1 MSEVRRDIVT
11 DTWVIVETERDETPR
26 DHLKTVRKPPVC
38 PFCTG
43 NESMTPP
50 EVTAVRPDGSGPNK
64 PGWQVRILTKNAAV
78 TSPKYSV
85 LHENGITILQREN
98 DLDSSSMILNIR
110 PMELVL
116 EYGDVSRP
124 WIIGSKRVVRIAK
137 CELSS
142 TLYDADGSVLMT
154 LRTSG
159 IEEDMI
165 PWSDA
170 EVLNGSEE
178 WDWLSGDMPENRG
191 GGILEP
197 IIVSGVV
204 ASLVYLFYSSR
215 AE

>member
-1 MSEVRRDIVT
+1 MYTILMAALLALAPSNMELAEDAILLSLQELP
-11 DTWVIVETERDETPR
+11 DSLFSYGADEIMIEILGE
-26 DHLKTVRKPPVC
+26 HS
-38 PFCTG
+38 G
-43 NESMTPP
+43 NWFIEQT
-50 EVTAVRPDGSGPNK
+50 
-64 PGWQVRILTKNAAV
+64 I
-78 TSPKYSV
+78 YSV
-85 LHENGITILQREN
+85 LHENGITVSQRELN
-98 DLDSSSMILNIR
+98 PEGSSLTLRVR
-110 PMELVL
+110 PMELVV

-124 WIIGSKRVVRIAK
+124 WVIGSKRVDRIAK

-142 TLYDADGSVLMT
+142 TLLDADGVVLMT
-154 LRTSG
+154 ARTSG

-178 WDWLSGDMPENRG
+178 WDWLSGSMPENRG

>member
-1 MSEVRRDIVT
+1 MYTILMAALLALAPSNMELAEDAILLSLQELP
-11 DTWVIVETERDETPR
+11 DSLFSYGADEIMIEILGE
-26 DHLKTVRKPPVC
+26 HS
-38 PFCTG
+38 G
-43 NESMTPP
+43 NWFIEQT
-50 EVTAVRPDGSGPNK
+50 
-64 PGWQVRILTKNAAV
+64 I
-78 TSPKYSV
+78 YSV
-85 LHENGITILQREN
+85 LHENGITVSQRE
-98 DLDSSSMILNIR
+98 LDPEGSSLTLSVR
-110 PMELVL
+110 PMELVV

-124 WIIGSKRVVRIAK
+124 WVIGSKRVDRIAK

-142 TLYDADGSVLMT
+142 TLLDADGVVLMT
-154 LRTSG
+154 ARTSG

-178 WDWLSGDMPENRG
+178 WDWLSGEMPENRG

>member
-1 MSEVRRDIVT
+1 MYTILMAALLALAPSNMELAEDAILLSLQELP
-11 DTWVIVETERDETPR
+11 DSLFSYGADEIMIEILGE
-26 DHLKTVRKPPVC
+26 HS
-38 PFCTG
+38 G
-43 NESMTPP
+43 NWFIEQT
-50 EVTAVRPDGSGPNK
+50 
-64 PGWQVRILTKNAAV
+64 I
-78 TSPKYSV
+78 YSV
-85 LHENGITILQREN
+85 LHENGITVSQRELN
-98 DLDSSSMILNIR
+98 QEGSSLTLSVR
-110 PMELVL
+110 PMELVV

-124 WIIGSKRVVRIAK
+124 WVIGSKRVGRIAK

-142 TLYDADGSVLMT
+142 TLLDADGVVLMT
-154 LRTSG
+154 ARTSG
-159 IEEDMI
+159 IEEDVI

-178 WDWLSGDMPENRG
+178 WDWLSGEMPENRG